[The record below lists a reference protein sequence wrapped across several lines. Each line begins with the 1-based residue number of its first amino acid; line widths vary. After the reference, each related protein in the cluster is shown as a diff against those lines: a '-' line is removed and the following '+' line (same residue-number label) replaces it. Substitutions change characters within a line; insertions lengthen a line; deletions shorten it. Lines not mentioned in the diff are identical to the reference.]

1 MSSRNNTKRRDTTTP
16 EFYASGD
23 FHGLKFFDTFDDN
36 TDIDKPLICIPDI
49 TLLEGNTYAVFD
61 FNHCDFSNEFDQIS
75 VIFAG
80 LTIGD
85 GITISDGYH
94 IDEETS
100 EKSDI
105 SGYYV
110 VSGKYDKII
119 TANVNSVENP
129 EDYDKKYKKENFTED
144 ISILTSASGI
154 SSESKYMIKNFFSS
168 DSTESFVKLGV
179 IPNDQIRFNNGNNA
193 GKLFDISSIS
203 VDNNGHEV
211 LGITGGTAGS
221 VITVENRFNASS
233 QFDLFRVDFDED
245 ASTVQVVANPSNNIF
260 FFSPVMNTTTY
271 KYRFSTYTTP
281 EIKIKVGT
289 TYIFHRIGNSVNFS
303 ISSTSDGTW
312 NNGIDYPL
320 IVETGN
326 VLILTPT
333 SPGTL
338 YYYDKA
344 VQGAGNKIIVESNT
358 TTFSTYTSIN
368 GTTPRTVS
376 QIQSS
381 SSISSSFSSILDLYS
396 S

>member
-1 MSSRNNTKRRDTTTP
+1 MSSRNNTKRRDAETP
-16 EFYASGD
+16 EYYASGD

-85 GITISDGYH
+85 GITISEGYH

-168 DSTESFVKLGV
+168 DSTESFIKLGV
-179 IPNDQIRFNNGNNA
+179 IPNDKIRFNNGSNS

-203 VDNNGHEV
+203 VDNNGHEI
-211 LGITGGTAGS
+211 LGVTGGTLGYTM
-221 VITVENRFNASS
+221 TVENRFNASS
-233 QFDLFRVDFDED
+233 AFDLFRIDYDDD
-245 ASTVQVVANPSNNIF
+245 ASTVQVVADPSNNIF

-381 SSISSSFSSILDLYS
+381 SSVSSSFSSILDLYS

>member
-85 GITISDGYH
+85 GITISEGYH

-129 EDYDKKYKKENFTED
+129 ENYDKKYKKENFTED

-245 ASTVQVVANPSNNIF
+245 ASTVQVVADPSNNIF

-303 ISSTSDGTW
+303 ISSTSDGIW